1 MLVCRWGSAR
11 PPPGDICAPSPAL
24 TDQSVPR
31 RSNAN
36 RRSARPARG
45 RQIPIGAYQHSTT
58 SITPALAR
66 GRAASMFRDA
76 PCLVLRDIE
85 KLTRC
90 SLRAIPVPSA
100 TPARAMARSRDRRHQ
115 ACRGKH
121 PRGRLQQAAE
131 PPRRDSAAAYQHRI
145 PARRTARC
153 QFASGIPAP
162 PVANQ
167 TWFGQTWFDRS
178 PRRTARP
185 HCCHTVRWCALDA
198 CSTESVTC

>member
-115 ACRGKH
+115 ACRGK
-121 PRGRLQQAAE
+121 PLAAGSSKRPSRPDATAPRPTSTEFRRGEPPAASSLPAFLRRPSPTKPGSAKPGSTGRRGEQRGRTAAT
-131 PPRRDSAAAYQHRI
+131 RFDG
-145 PARRTARC
+145 AR
-153 QFASGIPAP
+153 
-162 PVANQ
+162 
-167 TWFGQTWFDRS
+167 
-178 PRRTARP
+178 
-185 HCCHTVRWCALDA
+185 
-198 CSTESVTC
+198 